1 VTLAIVPTY
10 LTTAEDVAVAH
21 KALQGLLATPELDVL
36 VVDDCSPAIELVGV
50 LKKLSERLGFG
61 LVEQL
66 SNEGFAATVNVG
78 LRRALKTGQD
88 AVLVNADIELPDPR
102 WLERLLATPVPGQEG
117 LASVAGGLLT
127 YPSGLIQFAGTYFSL
142 LTRGFDHAY
151 RYGPANLREAQ
162 GLRVT
167 PITGALQLI
176 RHECLE
182 AVGLY
187 DEGYRMGYEDVDYCL
202 RVFTSGRW
210 CVFNSKVRAVHHE
223 SLFRGRRNERLDRWQ
238 RESYVRLS
246 EKWAEQSFA
255 GFVPQL

>member
-1 VTLAIVPTY
+1 MTLAIVPTY
-10 LTTAEDVAVAH
+10 LTGFKDLAVLE
-21 KALQGLLATPELDVL
+21 KALQGLVATPELNVL
-36 VVDDCSPAIELVGV
+36 VVDDGSPMTDLPS
-50 LKKLSERLGFG
+50 L
-61 LVEQL
+61 EQL
-66 SNEGFAATVNVG
+66 RLIEFVRQGENQGFATTVNVG
-78 LRRALKTGQD
+78 LRRALETGQD
-88 AVLVNADIELPDPR
+88 AVLVNADMEFPDPR
-102 WLERLLATPVPGQEG
+102 WLERLLATPVPGHDG

-187 DEGYRMGYEDVDYCL
+187 DESFRMGYEDVDFCI
-202 RVFTSGRW
+202 RVFNSGRW

-223 SLFRGRRNERLDRWQ
+223 SLFRGRSNERLDRWQ
-238 RESYVRLS
+238 RESYVRLV
-246 EKWAEQSFA
+246 EKWRDQSFA
-255 GFVPQL
+255 GLVPQV